1 MLLLQFLN
9 GREALA
15 AGAEELGEM
24 ELGRGGGWV
33 QMENS
38 SGGWA
43 PRGG

>member
-24 ELGRGGGWV
+24 ELGTWKTELGETELG
-33 QMENS
+33 
-38 SGGWA
+38 
-43 PRGG
+43 